1 VSAANDRGLAG
12 FWQPIETAADSLA
25 TALPQTLPAVLANL
39 VDLLAG
45 DLIPRLRAEE
55 EVLLPLVS
63 AELEPSRW
71 PALNCSAL
79 SRLTETISILAAR
92 PTASDIG
99 RVHRT
104 ASSLLALLA
113 EQRQAEATLV
123 ARIRALPAAGGCI
136 GPLSGRLEEEAQ
148 ASRASQFFFSEAD
161 RLPTEAW
168 VLRHNPKAARIGRVA
183 PGRTSPVA
191 DLVAALE
198 SGS

>member
-1 VSAANDRGLAG
+1 VSAAIDDRLAG
-12 FWQPIETAADSLA
+12 FWQPIEAAAESLTAS
-25 TALPQTLPAVLANL
+25 PQTLSAVLANL

-63 AELEPSRW
+63 AELEPSRS
-71 PALNCSAL
+71 PALNCAAL
-79 SRLTETISILAAR
+79 SRLTETISTLSVR

-104 ASSLLALLA
+104 ASALLALLA

-123 ARIRALPAAGGCI
+123 ARIRASPATGRGV
-136 GPLSGRLEEEAQ
+136 GSLSGRLEEEAQ
-148 ASRASQFFFSEAD
+148 ASRESQFFFSEAD

-191 DLVAALE
+191 DLIAVLE

>member
-1 VSAANDRGLAG
+1 MIDGGLAR
-12 FWQPIETAADSLA
+12 FWQPIEAAAESLVTAS
-25 TALPQTLPAVLANL
+25 PQTLPAVLANL

-55 EVLLPLVS
+55 DVLLPLVS
-63 AELEPSRW
+63 AELEPSRS
-71 PALNCSAL
+71 PALNCAAL
-79 SRLTETISILAAR
+79 SRLAETISTLSAR

-99 RVHRT
+99 RIHRT
-104 ASSLLALLA
+104 ASALLALLA

-123 ARIRALPAAGGCI
+123 VRIRASQAAGRCVGS
-136 GPLSGRLEEEAQ
+136 LSSRLEEEAQ
-148 ASRASQFFFSEAD
+148 ASRESQLFFSEAD

-191 DLVAALE
+191 DLVAVLE